1 MTDIERLLAIEEIR
15 QLKARYFRSI
25 DTKEFDTLRTV
36 FAPDAVF
43 DFREALRDPV
53 AGTPDGIVEHKPV
66 AGLENIVAYI
76 RGALAT
82 AQSAHHGHT
91 PEIEILSDT
100 TARGIHPMEDTVMN
114 GTFFFRGYGHYR
126 ETYQKIDGA
135 WRIKTSQLTRL
146 MVRIES
152 R

>member
-1 MTDIERLLAIEEIR
+1 VTDIEKLLAIEEIK

-53 AGTPDGIVEHKPV
+53 AGTPEGYTEHEPV
-66 AGLENIVAYI
+66 AGLENIVTYI
-76 RGALAT
+76 SGALAN

-91 PEIEILSDT
+91 PEIELLSDT
-100 TARGIHPMEDTVMN
+100 TARGIHPMEDTVKN

-126 ETYQKIDGA
+126 ETYEKIDGA

-146 MVRIES
+146 FVKIES